1 MLRNLNIRDMDH
13 YGMTLGESIPNAAGM
28 KKLHVRQ
35 KQTERCC

>member
-13 YGMTLGESIPNAAGM
+13 YGMTLGESIPNAVGM